1 MPSQEHERLFP
12 PGFWWGTATSA
23 HQVDGGNIRNNWW
36 DWEQTQGKI
45 RNGDRSGI
53 ACDHWHRYSEDF
65 DLLHQL
71 HQNAYRFSF
80 EWSRIIPEKG
90 KIDDA
95 AIHHYHRVVSELK
108 KRRIEPFVTLHHFTE
123 PLWVTK
129 LGGIRRKR
137 NIRFFREYVEVVASE
152 FSKEVTYW
160 NTINE
165 PNIRAAAGYFQGI
178 HPPGETGLLPYL
190 EAIRNII
197 RMHADAYSIL
207 KAQEP
212 RNIVGLVK
220 NISIFEP
227 GDATSWQDRLLARLF
242 DYLANGVTL
251 RALKTG
257 KLPLAFF
264 QTYTGLK
271 GSSDFIGLNY
281 YSRLFCSRRFPEL
294 LRGRSDDADP
304 TRLCAGLG
312 WEAYPE
318 GLYFSLKRLW
328 RELQVPIV
336 ITENG
341 IGTDDDQWRQE
352 FLLQHLYQVHRA
364 IHEGVPVKG
373 YFHWS
378 FIDNFEWTE
387 GYASRFGLVDC
398 NRKTLK
404 RTIKKSGYLYA
415 KIAQENTLPSDFLFQ
430 ETALK

>member
-1 MPSQEHERLFP
+1 MPSQEREYSFP
-12 PGFWWGTATSA
+12 LGFWWGTATSA
-23 HQVDGGNIRNNWW
+23 HQVDGGNIHNNWW
-36 DWEQTQGKI
+36 EWEQTQGKI
-45 RNGDRSGI
+45 RNGDRSGL
-53 ACDHWHRYSEDF
+53 ACDHWHRYIEDF
-65 DLLHQL
+65 NILKEL

-90 KIDDA
+90 KIDEA
-95 AIHHYHRVVSELK
+95 VINHYHRVVSELK
-108 KRRIEPFVTLHHFTE
+108 KRGIEPFVTLHHFTE
-123 PLWVTK
+123 PLWFTK
-129 LGGIRRKR
+129 LGGIRRKH
-137 NIRFFREYVEVVASE
+137 NIRFFREYVELVACE

-190 EAIRNII
+190 EATRNII
-197 RMHADAYSIL
+197 RMHADAYDVL
-207 KAQEP
+207 KAQDP
-212 RNIVGLVK
+212 SNIVGLVK

-227 GDATSWQDRLLARLF
+227 GVATSWQDRLLARVF

-264 QTYTGLK
+264 QPYTGLQ
-271 GSSDFIGLNY
+271 GASDFIGLNY

-294 LRGRSDDADP
+294 LRGRSDEADP
-304 TRLCAGLG
+304 TRLCVGLG

-318 GLYFSLKRLW
+318 GLYLSLKRLW
-328 RELQVPIV
+328 RELQVPLV

-341 IGTDDDQWRQE
+341 IGTDDDQWRQA

-364 IHEGVPVKG
+364 IREGVPVQG

-398 NRKTLK
+398 NRKTLE
-404 RTIKKSGYLYA
+404 RTIKASGHLYA
-415 KIAQENTLPSDFLFQ
+415 QIAQENTLPAKFLFQ
-430 ETALK
+430 ETTLN